1 MSVNADSFRQAL
13 SRFASGVTVVTGV
26 NSMGRLVGVTVS
38 AFSSVSLS
46 PPLILACLDRAT
58 KQLEAYTNGHGFAVN
73 ILAEDQA
80 AVSDTFAFPG
90 PSSPFDTVV
99 YDITDIGVPVLQ
111 DTIASLVCENHAVHD
126 GGDHVIIVGH
136 VLQTS
141 WRAEKSPL
149 MYAQGTYTELAKT
162 PA

>member
-1 MSVNADSFRQAL
+1 MSVTADSFRQAL

-26 NSMGRLVGVTVS
+26 NAMDRLVGVTVS

-46 PPLILACLDRAT
+46 PPLVLVCLDRAT
-58 KQLEAYTNGHGFAVN
+58 KQLEAYTNGPGFAVN

-80 AVSDTFAFPG
+80 TVSDTFAYPG
-90 PSSPFDTVV
+90 PSSPFDIVT
-99 YDITDIGVPVLQ
+99 YDMSDIGVPVLRG
-111 DTIASLVCENHAVHD
+111 TIATLVCKNYAVHD

-136 VLQTS
+136 VLHAS
-141 WRAEKSPL
+141 WRAEKAPL